1 MDWLDYYTMG
11 NSYANQCY
19 HLLGLQVFEDKQR
32 SVSIFESALKLDFR
46 VILQWDFNHR
56 PNEEKAEQ
64 SEQEM
69 DREIFDSYDTDKD
82 GRLDANELKHFL
94 KDMECINEHDSESL
108 KNDLVNK
115 LMDDIDENRDKK
127 ISFQEYRNYT
137 DKL

>member
-1 MDWLDYYTMG
+1 
-11 NSYANQCY
+11 
-19 HLLGLQVFEDKQR
+19 
-32 SVSIFESALKLDFR
+32 
-46 VILQWDFNHR
+46 
-56 PNEEKAEQ
+56 
-64 SEQEM
+64 M